1 MQFVDP
7 LINGEKQFPQPIF
20 EIKVVDSKPVITV
33 VEPKAAQNVPQL
45 QNQQSDV
52 NTQSDIQNALT
63 EFFARVNDQSSEISL
78 RSPMLEKVQQ
88 TIVGLLQNGAGVDE
102 VAKELAKLKVDAQSL
117 VTLIGGSGK

>member
-1 MQFVDP
+1 MSENDGVKVDSDGKVYINIPKVTIRYRIGIDNNTEWIVTTATNLPFELGAGGMQVQFVDP

-63 EFFARVNDQSSEISL
+63 EF
-78 RSPMLEKVQQ
+78 
-88 TIVGLLQNGAGVDE
+88 LQE
-102 VAKELAKLKVDAQSL
+102 
-117 VTLIGGSGK
+117 